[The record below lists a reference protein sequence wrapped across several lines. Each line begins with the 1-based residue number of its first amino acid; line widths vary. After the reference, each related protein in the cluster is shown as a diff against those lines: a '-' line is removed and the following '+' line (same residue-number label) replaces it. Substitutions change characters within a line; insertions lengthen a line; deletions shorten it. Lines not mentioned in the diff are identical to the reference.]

1 MGAVKDDLAQS
12 FRQSQEKY
20 VYYLIALNITA
31 IGFVAQQTFGEA
43 YRMSLLLLLLSVGS
57 WLYGAYSGLKFLQLS
72 ISTLYANYNYLEIKK
87 YSEFYDVQKNE
98 IQHKLVEIA
107 KSMEANEITSINYF
121 NYMNRSLVLGVVL
134 YMIWRV
140 LELIMS

>member
-1 MGAVKDDLAQS
+1 MGTVKDDLAQK

-31 IGFVAQQTFGEA
+31 IGFATQQTFGEA
-43 YRMSLLLLLLSVGS
+43 YRMSLWLLLLSVGS

-87 YSEFYDVQKNE
+87 YPEFYNANKKE
-98 IQHKLVEIA
+98 IQDKLCKIA
-107 KSMEANEITSINYF
+107 NSMEANEITLVNHF
-121 NYMNRSLVLGVVL
+121 KNMNRSLILGVL
-134 YMIWRV
+134 IYMIWRV
-140 LELIMS
+140 VDMIMA